1 MKNGIFENLEEM
13 NSRPAPFQFYT
24 AKRLW
29 TDSHIAKRML
39 EYHLN
44 PAVDAASRSGEFMD
58 RSALWIRNTF
68 KLKRGVRVA
77 DMGCGPGLMT
87 SRLARM
93 GAEVTGIDFSR
104 NSIAW
109 AREAALKENL
119 PVTYLCADYLSFDT
133 TEKYD
138 LIIMIMCDFCA
149 LSPGQRNT
157 LAGKF
162 HSLLNPGGA
171 VLLDVFSMAAF
182 HESTE
187 ESTFSR
193 NLMKGFWAPGNYWG
207 FYNSFRYPEEKVTL
221 EKYSIYTPEES
232 FTVYNWLQY
241 FKPEDMEEEFPGFTI
256 RDIKGD
262 VAGAEYTPEKHQFA
276 IIAGREQ

>member
-1 MKNGIFENLEEM
+1 MFHGLEEIS
-13 NSRPAPFQFYT
+13 SRPAPFQFYT
-24 AKRLW
+24 ARRLW
-29 TDSHIAKRML
+29 THSHTAKRML

-44 PAVDAASRSGEFMD
+44 PAIDAASRSGEFMD
-58 RSALWIRNTF
+58 RSSLWIRDTF
-68 KLKRGVRVA
+68 NLKRGVRVA

-87 SRLARM
+87 SRLAR
-93 GAEVTGIDFSR
+93 TGRRYGDRLSG

-109 AREAALKENL
+109 ARKAALKEDL
-119 PVTYLCADYLSFDT
+119 DITYLCADYLSLDT
-133 TEKYD
+133 TKKYD

-149 LSPGQRNT
+149 LGPGQRKS

-171 VLLDVFSMAAF
+171 VLLDVCSMAGF

-187 ESTFSR
+187 ESRYSR
-193 NLMKGFWAPGNYWG
+193 NLMDGFWAPGDYWG

-221 EKYSIYTPEES
+221 EKYSIFTPEES

-241 FKPEDMEEEFPGFTI
+241 FKPDDMEEEFPGFTI
-256 RDIKGD
+256 RDVKGD

-276 IIAGREQ
+276 IIAGRE